1 MGTRGG
7 TRRTSGRW
15 VSPRQSLTAWSRIEC
30 GWTSSGSQRLFRSGL
45 LLDVPPHRAPYL
57 PVRPDLLLQILH
69 AHPSLERLLRA
80 RVPAAVSRALVVSL
94 VREEPLN
101 KGRNLVRDSHDV
113 LRILA
118 SKERHVIHVEDPDQL
133 VDRLRMVVDPEGDPP
148 VVEPAGPSLGPD
160 DKEGGALLSA
170 AVPAR
175 VLPPD
180 EGREELRREVP
191 LRGLVRAG
199 HLLHDTLPR
208 QDVPLARVPAPD
220 DVARPCV
227 ALLAGVRGG
236 PPAGVDDPD
245 LPLGPV
251 AIAPQEGDED
261 LLRSRAAL

>member
-1 MGTRGG
+1 MEPRGEP
-7 TRRTSGRW
+7 RPPSGRG

-133 VDRLRMVVDPEGDPP
+133 VDRLRKVVHAEVDPP
-148 VVEPAGPSLGPD
+148 VVEPAISSLGAHD
-160 DKEGGALLSA
+160 EERGALLAA
-170 AVPAR
+170 AVP
-175 VLPPD
+175 
-180 EGREELRREVP
+180 
-191 LRGLVRAG
+191 
-199 HLLHDTLPR
+199 
-208 QDVPLARVPAPD
+208 
-220 DVARPCV
+220 
-227 ALLAGVRGG
+227 
-236 PPAGVDDPD
+236 
-245 LPLGPV
+245 
-251 AIAPQEGDED
+251 
-261 LLRSRAAL
+261 